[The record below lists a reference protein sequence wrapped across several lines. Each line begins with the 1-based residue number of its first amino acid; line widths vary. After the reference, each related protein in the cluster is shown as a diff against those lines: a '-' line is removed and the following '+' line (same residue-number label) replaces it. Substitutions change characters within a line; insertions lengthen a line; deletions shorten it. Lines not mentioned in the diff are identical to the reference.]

1 MGLMPHS
8 MRMATTCFRYLLNSR
23 RNSSAPTDCLTAGE
37 SHGPCLTAI
46 VEGVPAG
53 LKISESQINTDLSRR
68 QSGYGRGGRQRIERD
83 TVEVVS
89 GVRFGRTLGT
99 PIALVVRNRDWENWT
114 DRMATFGE
122 APSDLAVRSRHA
134 PATPTSWGRSK
145 PTRPTAATSSSAR
158 APARRLRAWRRPAS
172 RASSWPTWVWRCS
185 RTSRP
190 SEARVLQR
198 GRRAHERSRLQAAG
212 YRRARCAVPTTGD
225 GGVAFDRAKDAG
237 EFLADRGRG
246 RCSYVTPS
254 AAIELTSGRLRAS
267 NAPTSRPRVRP
278 IPEQATL

>member
-1 MGLMPHS
+1 
-8 MRMATTCFRYLLNSR
+8 MRY
-23 RNSSAPTDCLTAGE
+23 LTAGE

-122 APSDLAVRSRHA
+122 APSDLAREVTPRPGHA
-134 PATPTSWGRSK
+134 DLVGALKTDTSDCRNILE
-145 PTRPTAATSSSAR
+145 RASA
-158 APARRLRAWRRPAS
+158 ARRLRAWRRPAS

-190 SEARVLQR
+190 SEARPSKR
-198 GRRAHERSRLQAAG
+198 TTRS
-212 YRRARCAVPTTGD
+212 
-225 GGVAFDRAKDAG
+225 
-237 EFLADRGRG
+237 
-246 RCSYVTPS
+246 
-254 AAIELTSGRLRAS
+254 
-267 NAPTSRPRVRP
+267 
-278 IPEQATL
+278 